1 MKPRMIP
8 ASLLLAV
15 ALVLSPGCSSI
26 PLEDQ
31 TREMATIAEVA
42 AYTGARY
49 DLLEHPGHRV
59 FFEASLAALDSLVRD
74 EDYDP
79 QKFAAALQ
87 GLPIKELRDDQGALL
102 VGSAVILWDAYAA
115 RVINLDKTKFVQ
127 PVIAAVQRGLRR
139 ALQ

>member
-8 ASLLLAV
+8 ASLLLAAV
-15 ALVLSPGCSSI
+15 LVLSAGCSSI
-26 PLEDQ
+26 PLEDE

-59 FFEASLAALDSLVRD
+59 FYEASLAALNSLVQD
-74 EDYDP
+74 ADYDP

-87 GLPIKELRDDQGALL
+87 GLPIKELRDDQGAL
-102 VGSAVILWDAYAA
+102 
-115 RVINLDKTKFVQ
+115 R
-127 PVIAAVQRGLRR
+127 RGRGGIG
-139 ALQ
+139 